1 MNSWQMERIFR
12 QGRII
17 MKKFDCVLCNGIGV
31 ETENTEYLNVYI
43 TEEAQYSVSIGDW
56 DDLKLI
62 HFIKKLAEL
71 PAEQVIASFVYDDL
85 TECGIEEG
93 LHEAKN
99 RKIGWVVKEDGDPIQ
114 SLKEL
119 CMWVL
124 SSRFFEEVPSTII
137 ESVDIE
143 EFGIHLLEGNTI
155 FLYDDDKKR
164 VRTHTGQY
172 YTHNNLILY
181 HLGM

>member
-1 MNSWQMERIFR
+1 MRHYYAWYNRF
-12 QGRII
+12 GRLTITSLNGRGHNGYVYLAFPS
-17 MKKFDCVLCNGIGV
+17 KKARDVWV
-31 ETENTEYLNVYI
+31 EEY
-43 TEEAQYSVSIGDW
+43 E
-56 DDLKLI
+56 
-62 HFIKKLAEL
+62 
-71 PAEQVIASFVYDDL
+71 AEQVIAAFVYDDL

-99 RKIGWVVKEDGDPIQ
+99 RKIGWVVKEDGNPIQ

-124 SSRFFEEVPSTII
+124 SSRFFTEVPTTII

-164 VRTHTGQY
+164 VCTHTGQY
-172 YTHNNLILY
+172 YIHNNLILY

>member
-1 MNSWQMERIFR
+1 
-12 QGRII
+12 
-17 MKKFDCVLCNGIGV
+17 MKEFDCVLCNGIGV
-31 ETENTEYLNVYI
+31 FTENTEYLNVYI

-62 HFIKKLAEL
+62 HFIKKLSEL
-71 PAEQVIASFVYDDL
+71 PAEQVVAAFVYDDL

-93 LHEAKN
+93 LYAAKH
-99 RKIGWVVKEDGDPIQ
+99 RKIGWVKKEDGNYIH

-124 SSRFFEEVPSTII
+124 SSRFFTEVPTTII

-143 EFGIHLLEGNTI
+143 EFGIHLLEGNTL

-172 YTHNNLILY
+172 YIHNNLILY

>member
-1 MNSWQMERIFR
+1 
-12 QGRII
+12 
-17 MKKFDCVLCNGIGV
+17 MKEFDCVLCNGIGV
-31 ETENTEYLNVYI
+31 FTENTEYLNVYI

-62 HFIKKLAEL
+62 HFIKKLSEL
-71 PAEQVIASFVYDDL
+71 PVEQVVAAFVYDDL

-93 LHEAKN
+93 LYAAKH
-99 RKIGWVVKEDGDPIQ
+99 RKIGWVKKEDGNYIH

-124 SSRFFEEVPSTII
+124 SSRFFTEVPTTII

-143 EFGIHLLEGNTI
+143 EFGIHLLEGNTL

-172 YTHNNLILY
+172 YIHNNLILY